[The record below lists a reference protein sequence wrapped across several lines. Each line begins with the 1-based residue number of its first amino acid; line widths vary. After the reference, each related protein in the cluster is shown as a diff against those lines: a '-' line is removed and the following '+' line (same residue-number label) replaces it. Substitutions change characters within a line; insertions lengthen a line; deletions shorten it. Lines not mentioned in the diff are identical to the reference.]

1 MATDTY
7 TALHVELVAADRV
20 VWSGEAEMVIARTTE
35 GDVGVLP
42 GHTPMLSLLVDA
54 VVEIITTGDEIVFAV
69 AEGGFLSVADNRIS
83 ILSPHALLS
92 HEIDVDAARANLEE
106 AYAIVEPSEAETHIR
121 RAEAR
126 IRAAERASAAAGRVS

>member
-1 MATDTY
+1 MAAQDNGS
-7 TALHVELVAADRV
+7 ALHVELVAADRV

-69 AEGGFLSVADNRIS
+69 ADGGFLSVADNHVS
-83 ILSPHALLS
+83 ILSEDAFLAS
-92 HEIDVDAARANLEE
+92 EIDIAAVNAELEAARTDEDDDA
-106 AYAIVEPSEAETHIR
+106 VR
-121 RAEAR
+121 RAEAKLR
-126 IRAAERASAAAGRVS
+126 LLDKTS